1 MNKLTRSDLYNLE
14 KYAEVRDDFRNRV
27 MKHKKNRR
35 VAIGDHAALY
45 FEDRMTI
52 QYQVQ
57 EMLRVERIFEPD
69 GIEEELDVYNPLIP
83 DGSNW
88 KATFMV
94 EYEDVKERQ
103 RALSQMI
110 DIEERVWVKVA
121 GFDRV
126 WAVADEDLE
135 RSSTEKTSSVHFLRF
150 ELTPDMITAVKSGAS
165 VSIGIEH
172 DAYNYMVDPVSDT
185 VRQSLASDL
194 E

>member
-14 KYAEVRDDFRNRV
+14 KYAEVRDDFSNRV